1 MKFMQ
6 GKCIIITGAGF
17 SAPARLP
24 IQDQIIRE
32 MTQKF
37 DGGIL
42 NEEDDFETLKFFEAY
57 INVALYL
64 LDIYGKGDYSDIKSA
79 YRMLNENL
87 KESKVITKLI
97 DIFMARKVSVGA
109 EAINIM
115 NDLILDNS
123 IYYRE
128 ISLLKEKVR
137 ECLERES
144 ITVNLE
150 DVFTSF
156 DKSLNMKE
164 HIHKY
169 TYAELD
175 KIRHSIVRLFVYYF
189 SKCIDKHDFQHSDY
203 LSFINYLKKN
213 YKNTHPTIITTNWD
227 TLLEKYLDENSMEYG
242 LVLHDN
248 YYIVDGYPRG
258 KGLTEKL
265 NLIKIHGSINWL
277 RCLSC
282 NTLSVTN
289 DAPTILFQDG
299 TKEKCNRCSSENSI
313 LFQPEI
319 VTPTMIK
326 SIDSLLYRN
335 LWGAS
340 GNELMSAE
348 HIIFVGY
355 SLPLADYDFRYLLQ
369 KHVPISTK
377 IDVVLYKND
386 NPNNIDSPYLKALLP
401 EKRYRDLFPK
411 NPITFYYEGFGEY
424 FASRQ

>member
-1 MKFMQ
+1 MQ
-6 GKCIIITGAGF
+6 DKCIIITGAGF
-17 SAPARLP
+17 SAPASLP

-32 MTQKF
+32 MTQRF

-64 LDIYGKGDYSDIKSA
+64 LDNYGKGDYSSIKSA
-79 YRMLNENL
+79 YRTLNEHL
-87 KESKVITKLI
+87 KESEVITKLI
-97 DIFMARKVSVGA
+97 DLFVSNKISVGA
-109 EAINIM
+109 EAI
-115 NDLILDNS
+115 DLISGSILDDS

-137 ECLERES
+137 NCLDRES

-156 DKSLNMKE
+156 DKSLSLKE

-203 LSFINYLKKN
+203 LNFINHLKVNFKDSF
-213 YKNTHPTIITTNWD
+213 PTIITTNWD
-227 TLLEKYLDENSMEYG
+227 TLLEKYLDENNMEYG
-242 LVLHDN
+242 LILHDN
-248 YYIVDGYPRG
+248 YYIVDGQPQG
-258 KGLTEKL
+258 MGLTKKL

-282 NTLSVTN
+282 NTLSVTK
-289 DAPTILFQDG
+289 DTPTILFQDDI
-299 TKEKCNRCSSENSI
+299 KEKCNRCSSESSI

-319 VTPTMIK
+319 ITPTMIK

-335 LWGAS
+335 LWGAA

-369 KHVPISTK
+369 KHVPIRTK

-386 NPNNIDSPYLKALLP
+386 NPDNIDSPYLKALLP

-411 NPITFYYEGFGEY
+411 NPITFFYGGFGEY